1 MNFSETFKNVTV
13 KNTTGLVIAA
23 IVVVAAAPKL
33 IHWVIAILGTVSDA
47 LGGK

>member
-1 MNFSETFKNVTV
+1 MNFSETFKGVTV
-13 KNTTGLVIAA
+13 KSAAGLVVAA

-33 IHWVIAILGTVSDA
+33 IHWVTAILGTVSDA